1 MDNIFEINKEFD
13 FKNLNFSNPI
23 LTNNNY
29 FSKISHGNF
38 NKSLYIKLNKCFS
51 KNGIVKT
58 TNKCICELNYIINEN
73 NNILE
78 FFENLEKFCL
88 NNVIN
93 NKNKWFYNS
102 DNITNSDIEELI
114 TPTCKSYKYGKNI
127 LVKTNIVNNKV
138 LIYDEYENIVN
149 LENFTLNS
157 EFIPLI
163 HINGIKFLNRSLVLD
178 IVLKQILILSP
189 PNDFDNECL
198 LITKKI
204 SQSNLEKQEDLK
216 EKEEEDLKEKEE
228 EDLKEKDLEEEDL
241 KEKDLEEEDLKEEDL
256 EEEDLKEEDLK

>member
-1 MDNIFEINKEFD
+1 MDNIFEINKDFD
-13 FKNLNFSNPI
+13 FNNLNFSDPI

-58 TNKCICELNYIINEN
+58 SNKCICELNYIINEN

-102 DNITNSDIEELI
+102 DNITNSDIEELLKLNSHHNTVERNLRNSLKNFDDLKGPGMDEVDPLVVFEKFYVRDNNKLDTLDNI
-114 TPTCKSYKYGKNI
+114 IDGARTPEEAANEFLTEFDGFD
-127 LVKTNIVNNKV
+127 LVKT
-138 LIYDEYENIVN
+138 
-149 LENFTLNS
+149 
-157 EFIPLI
+157 
-163 HINGIKFLNRSLVLD
+163 
-178 IVLKQILILSP
+178 
-189 PNDFDNECL
+189 
-198 LITKKI
+198 
-204 SQSNLEKQEDLK
+204 K
-216 EKEEEDLKEKEE
+216 EKPVVRESIDDEIKE
-228 EDLKEKDLEEEDL
+228 LEETEILGDDEVPRDDKASGGL
-241 KEKDLEEEDLKEEDL
+241 SYLMGV
-256 EEEDLKEEDLK
+256 

>member
-1 MDNIFEINKEFD
+1 MDNIFEINKDFD
-13 FKNLNFSNPI
+13 FNNLNFSDPI

-58 TNKCICELNYIINEN
+58 SNKCICELNYIINEN

-102 DNITNSDIEELI
+102 DNITNSDIEELM

-127 LVKTNIVNNKV
+127 L
-138 LIYDEYENIVN
+138 L
-149 LENFTLNS
+149 
-157 EFIPLI
+157 
-163 HINGIKFLNRSLVLD
+163 
-178 IVLKQILILSP
+178 
-189 PNDFDNECL
+189 
-198 LITKKI
+198 
-204 SQSNLEKQEDLK
+204 
-216 EKEEEDLKEKEE
+216 
-228 EDLKEKDLEEEDL
+228 
-241 KEKDLEEEDLKEEDL
+241 
-256 EEEDLKEEDLK
+256 